1 MLTYDLGDKNKYYAL
16 YKSIRQDILC
26 GKLKFGERLPAKRS
40 LAQNL
45 NVSVVTV
52 QTAYEQLLAEGYI
65 TSRERSGY
73 FVADVP
79 AEFFGGAVLTEEEPA
94 REKQYRLDLV
104 KGVTPAE
111 AFPFSVWA
119 KLMRKVLSEQGE
131 HLLERV
137 PCDGDAQLK
146 REIASLIYRTRGVSV
161 EPRFII
167 IGAGAEYLYGV
178 IVHLLGTEKPYAVET
193 PGYGK
198 IRSAYNLYGAD
209 CVYIPVGENGA
220 DCAAV
225 EKSGARAV
233 HLSPSHQY
241 PTGAVMPAAN
251 RVRLIKWAQES
262 GAYIVEDDYDSEFR
276 LSGKPLQAMLALNR
290 DRVIYVNTFSK
301 TLAPSM
307 RMGYAVLPPALYEK
321 YLALYKNFASVVPLF
336 EQKALAAMIGEG
348 HLERHISRLKNHYR
362 QIRGKLVEKIES
374 LPYEKVISDTGS
386 GLHLTVEFPS
396 AQSDLQIKEE
406 AARRGIN
413 IKCLSDYSLAAGSA
427 REKTAVINYS
437 GLTLEKLN
445 LL

>member
-1 MLTYDLGDKNKYYAL
+1 MLTYGLGDKNKYYGL
-16 YKSIRQDILC
+16 YKAIRGDILC
-26 GKLKFGERLPAKRS
+26 GKLKRGEKLPAKRS

-45 NVSVVTV
+45 NVSVITV

-73 FVADVP
+73 FVSDVP
-79 AEFFGGAVLTEEEPA
+79 SAYYGEAEIPDEEEP
-94 REKQYRLDLV
+94 ETKSFKVDLV

-119 KLMRKVLSEQGE
+119 KLMRRVLSEQGE

-137 PCDGDAQLK
+137 PCDGDRQLK
-146 REIASLIYRTRGVSV
+146 REIASLIYRTRGVNAD
-161 EPRFII
+161 PRFIVV
-167 IGAGAEYLYGV
+167 GAGAEYLYGV
-178 IVHLLGTEKPYAVET
+178 IVHLLGTEKPFAVET

-198 IRSAYNLYGAD
+198 IRSTYKLYGAD
-209 CVYIPVGENGA
+209 CVCIPVGENGA

-233 HLSPSHQY
+233 HLSPSHQF
-241 PTGAVMPAAN
+241 PTGAVMPAAD
-251 RVRLIKWAQES
+251 RLRLINWAQES
-262 GAYIVEDDYDSEFR
+262 GAYIIEDDYDSEFR

-321 YLALYKNFASVVPLF
+321 YLSLYGSSASVVPLF

-348 HLERHISRLKNHYR
+348 HLERHISRLKNYYR
-362 QIRGKLVEKIES
+362 GIRSALVKKIEA
-374 LPYEKVISDTGS
+374 LPCEKVISDTGS
-386 GLHLTVEFPS
+386 GLHLTVEFP
-396 AQSDLQIKEE
+396 AAKSDLQIKEE
-406 AARRGIN
+406 AAKRGIN
-413 IKCLSDYSLAAGSA
+413 LKCLSDYSLVVDGA

-437 GLTLEKLN
+437 GLTYEKLE